1 MLLSGQWC
9 MNSNDCFN
17 PSASTDQNRAQN
29 ADSDE
34 DDDDDDYMD
43 SNSASDIQKT
53 LP

>member
-1 MLLSGQWC
+1 

-17 PSASTDQNRAQN
+17 PSASTDQNRTQN